1 MKKTVYISGPI
12 TGKKDYVGTFE
23 RAEELL
29 NSAGFIALNPA
40 RLPEGMT
47 NEQYMRINFSMIDSA
62 DAVLFLDGWEMSRGA
77 SLECSYCMYTQKPF
91 GCTVESIK
99 ERINERPAASR
110 SKLSVLL
117 SQLTTAQ
124 LSELEELVMSICT
137 PESEASA

>member
-12 TGKKDYVGTFE
+12 TGKKDYVGAFE

-29 NSAGFIALNPA
+29 NTEGFIALNPA

-47 NEQYMRINFSMIDSA
+47 NEQYMRINFAMIDSA
-62 DAVLFLDGWEMSRGA
+62 DAVLLLDGWEMSRGA

-91 GCTVESIK
+91 GCTVESIR
-99 ERINERPAASR
+99 ERLADPTEARA
-110 SKLSVLL
+110 KLSVLL
-117 SQLTTAQ
+117 SQLSVAQ
-124 LSELEELVMSICT
+124 LSELEELVLSICA

>member
-1 MKKTVYISGPI
+1 MKNTVYISGPI

-29 NSAGFIALNPA
+29 NSEGFIALNPA

-47 NEQYMRINFSMIDSA
+47 NEQYMRINFAMIDSA
-62 DAVLFLDGWEMSRGA
+62 DAVLLLDGWEMSRGA

-91 GCTVESIK
+91 GCTVESIR
-99 ERINERPAASR
+99 ERLADPTEARA
-110 SKLSVLL
+110 KLSVLL
-117 SQLTTAQ
+117 SQLSVAQ
-124 LSELEELVMSICT
+124 LSELEELVLSICA

>member
-29 NSAGFIALNPA
+29 NTEGFIALNPA

-47 NEQYMRINFSMIDSA
+47 NEQYMRINFAMIDSA
-62 DAVLFLDGWEMSRGA
+62 DAVLLLDGWEMSRGA

-91 GCTVESIK
+91 GCTVETIR
-99 ERINERPAASR
+99 ERLADPTEART
-110 SKLSVLL
+110 KLSVLL
-117 SQLTTAQ
+117 SQLSVAQ
-124 LSELEELVMSICT
+124 LSELEELVLSICA

>member
-29 NSAGFIALNPA
+29 NSEGFIALSPA

-47 NEQYMRINFSMIDSA
+47 NEQYMRINFAMIDSA
-62 DAVLFLDGWEMSRGA
+62 DAVLLLDGWEMSRGA

-91 GCTVESIK
+91 GCTVETIR
-99 ERINERPAASR
+99 ERLADPTEARA
-110 SKLSVLL
+110 KLSVLL
-117 SQLTTAQ
+117 SQLSMAQ
-124 LSELEELVMSICT
+124 LSELEELVLSICA

>member
-1 MKKTVYISGPI
+1 MKKIVYISGPI

-40 RLPEGMT
+40 KLPEGMS
-47 NEQYMRINFSMIDSA
+47 NEQYMRINFAMIDTA
-62 DAVLFLDGWEMSRGA
+62 DAVLLLDGWEMSRGA

-91 GCTVESIK
+91 GCTVESIR
-99 ERINERPAASR
+99 ERLTDPTEARA
-110 SKLSVLL
+110 KLSVLL
-117 SQLTTAQ
+117 SQLSVAQ
-124 LSELEELVMSICT
+124 LSELEELVLSICA

>member
-1 MKKTVYISGPI
+1 MKKIVYISGPI

-29 NSAGFIALNPA
+29 NSEGFIALNPA

-47 NEQYMRINFSMIDSA
+47 NEQYMRINFAMIDTA
-62 DAVLFLDGWEMSRGA
+62 DAVLLLDGWEMSRGA

-91 GCTVESIK
+91 GCTVESIR
-99 ERINERPAASR
+99 ERLADPTEARA
-110 SKLSVLL
+110 KLSVLL
-117 SQLTTAQ
+117 SQLSMAQ
-124 LSELEELVMSICT
+124 LSELEELVLSICA